1 MNDQKTTET
10 KPPAGTPMIAT
21 RVKRPVSLTIP
32 ADMALYAALVG
43 KTPVID
49 PTLANPMTAA
59 VEARR
64 ENPWS
69 PAVLSIYL
77 REICREKAMKMNKPE
92 LSAWIRRQSES
103 ARKRL
108 AESQMRVLAARR
120 DRAA

>member
-1 MNDQKTTET
+1 MNNASSV
-10 KPPAGTPMIAT
+10 PAGTPLVAT
-21 RVKRPVSLTIP
+21 RAKRPVSFQIP
-32 ADMALYAALVG
+32 GDMAMYAALVG
-43 KTPVID
+43 KAPEID
-49 PTLANPMTAA
+49 PTLANPMVAA

-77 REICREKAMKMNKPE
+77 REICRDKALKMNKPE
-92 LSAWIRRQSES
+92 LAAWIRKQSET

-120 DRAA
+120 NRAA